1 MIVKEAPKITA
12 MLATLIVGKASIIT
26 ALSLAFGM
34 SFANSQL
41 SGLLLAQG
49 GKLNSTDRASSNNFP
64 FPSLHPRNTSLLHTA
79 TALGEFAFVALG
91 IAERSG
97 LIDRALCKLL
107 LTTVA
112 LSMAATPML
121 AELGGYIS
129 NRIEQ
134 EKGEQALKPIL
145 CSCIGSFNLS
155 LTTLLCLYGSALL

>member
-1 MIVKEAPKITA
+1 MT
-12 MLATLIVGKASIIT
+12 
-26 ALSLAFGM
+26 
-34 SFANSQL
+34 
-41 SGLLLAQG
+41 LLL
-49 GKLNSTDRASSNNFP
+49 
-64 FPSLHPRNTSLLHTA
+64 PSVAP
-79 TALGEFAFVALG
+79 GEFAFVALG

-134 EKGEQALKPIL
+134 EKGKFYQ
-145 CSCIGSFNLS
+145 S
-155 LTTLLCLYGSALL
+155 

>member
-1 MIVKEAPKITA
+1 
-12 MLATLIVGKASIIT
+12 MLTTLAS
-26 ALSLAFGM
+26 
-34 SFANSQL
+34 
-41 SGLLLAQG
+41 
-49 GKLNSTDRASSNNFP
+49 
-64 FPSLHPRNTSLLHTA
+64 
-79 TALGEFAFVALG
+79 GEFAFVALG

-134 EKGEQALKPIL
+134 EKGALASEPIL
-145 CSCIGSFNLS
+145 MRSNSSSNFS
-155 LTTLLCLYGSALL
+155 LTFHILHYKSVTGLTHYLGQDKDAEEMKSESKDFVFVAGIWQLPISRVLPCPMWCDMI